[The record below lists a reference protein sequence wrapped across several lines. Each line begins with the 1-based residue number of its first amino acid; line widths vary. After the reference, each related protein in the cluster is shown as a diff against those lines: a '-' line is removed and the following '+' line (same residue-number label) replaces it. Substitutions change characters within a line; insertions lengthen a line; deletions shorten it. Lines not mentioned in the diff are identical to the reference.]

1 MKDGRPRSFMQ
12 EAEGWPGHLWL
23 EGGTVV
29 HLPSDQPRPE
39 ARPRG
44 PAKRIGPGFL
54 NPAMAP
60 ARTRSVMLLADALEH
75 HWLVPEDAPV
85 RVLDALCSTG
95 VRVRRWR
102 QELPE
107 AHVNRVVVTG
117 NDLDEHALDWAMAS
131 FEAHPSGRPVA
142 PRPEH
147 RQRVVE
153 PREIEGVHFTQEDAR
168 VALLRGGWQWV
179 DLDPFGSP
187 MPFLDAALQGMA
199 RRGVLEITATDTAAL
214 TGSSAASGRRRYGF
228 QGLVDHYAHDDA
240 VRVLLANVAQAAAR
254 QDREITPLLAL
265 FDGHHVRV
273 SVMVRT
279 SKNGASAV
287 HEHIGW
293 RIREDDVPYRFVR
306 HPTPEQTKRGSGP
319 MWTGPLWHA
328 EIAGRLTEARALEL
342 TAPEP
347 SVLQA
352 WRDLGLAWDEADIE
366 HAARETVRGVR
377 HIAEASKLMAMD
389 GQNTTLLNLDDLPRW
404 TGTGKTP
411 RLQHLLDALHAAGHG
426 AARVPDLNPF
436 LITDAA
442 FERVVNIARS
452 L

>member
-1 MKDGRPRSFMQ
+1 
-12 EAEGWPGHLWL
+12 
-23 EGGTVV
+23 
-29 HLPSDQPRPE
+29 
-39 ARPRG
+39 
-44 PAKRIGPGFL
+44 
-54 NPAMAP
+54 
-60 ARTRSVMLLADALEH
+60 
-75 HWLVPEDAPV
+75 
-85 RVLDALCSTG
+85 
-95 VRVRRWR
+95 
-102 QELPE
+102 
-107 AHVNRVVVTG
+107 
-117 NDLDEHALDWAMAS
+117 
-131 FEAHPSGRPVA
+131 
-142 PRPEH
+142 
-147 RQRVVE
+147 
-153 PREIEGVHFTQEDAR
+153 
-168 VALLRGGWQWV
+168 
-179 DLDPFGSP
+179 
-187 MPFLDAALQGMA
+187 
-199 RRGVLEITATDTAAL
+199 
-214 TGSSAASGRRRYGF
+214 
-228 QGLVDHYAHDDA
+228 
-240 VRVLLANVAQAAAR
+240 
-254 QDREITPLLAL
+254 
-265 FDGHHVRV
+265 
-273 SVMVRT
+273 
-279 SKNGASAV
+279 
-287 HEHIGW
+287 
-293 RIREDDVPYRFVR
+293 
-306 HPTPEQTKRGSGP
+306 